1 MFTPIKKNPNTYT
14 RSVYMF
20 AAGNSRLVSHVM
32 TSVNW
37 NSRLVLNFIQQREAH
52 EVDKVYKM
60 KGVPQEP
67 KIRAATRQIEARTS
81 GSEVVVDGRSRKGR
95 KRSRQTSVE
104 ADLRPLR
111 LRSRTDLPTHH
122 LHFIFYTADGD
133 RCGRDLPAADPPPR
147 RRKSPFHRRV
157 ERERRRARSFRC
169 VARAASSTRSRRGGV
184 HSDPLHLA

>member
-37 NSRLVLNFIQQREAH
+37 NSRLVLNFIHQREAH

-67 KIRAATRQIEARTS
+67 KITTATRLIEALMS
-81 GSEVVVDGRSRKGR
+81 GSEVAVDGRSRKGR
-95 KRSRQTSVE
+95 KRSRRTLAES
-104 ADLRPLR
+104 DLRPLR
-111 LRSRTDLPTHH
+111 LRSRMELPADH
-122 LHFIFYTADGD
+122 LHFVFYTVDGD
-133 RCGRDLPAADPPPR
+133 RRGRDLLAADPSPR

-157 ERERRRARSFRC
+157 ERERHQA
-169 VARAASSTRSRRGGV
+169 
-184 HSDPLHLA
+184 

>member
-1 MFTPIKKNPNTYT
+1 MFTPIKNPKSHT

-37 NSRLVLNFIQQREAH
+37 NIRLVLNFIHQREAH

-67 KIRAATRQIEARTS
+67 KITTTTRRIEALMS
-81 GSEVVVDGRSRKGR
+81 GSEVVVDARSRKGR
-95 KRSRQTSVE
+95 KRSRRTSAE
-104 ADLRPLR
+104 ADLSPLC
-111 LRSRTDLPTHH
+111 LRSRTELPGDH
-122 LHFIFYTADGD
+122 LHFVFYTADGD
-133 RCGRDLPAADPPPR
+133 RRGRDLPAADSPPR

-157 ERERRRARSFRC
+157 ERERRRA
-169 VARAASSTRSRRGGV
+169 
-184 HSDPLHLA
+184 